1 MVFGLDDVNV
11 PFGVHE
17 FRQGHRS
24 GLDCQKLL
32 AQKAD
37 TRNRTFGVGFH
48 EGTFNAH
55 SRARSY
61 GTAGFN
67 PKGEYQYFRHT
78 VGGMGQQPQ
87 RHSDEHLHF
96 LFPGGREDPSWNYR
110 TQMNSS
116 QIAQGSPARAARNLA
131 SQTIRDVPT
140 SDMDSV
146 ASASVPGTA
155 RSSSF
160 EQSELCHADRLET
173 SWPTSVR
180 GGRIRAWQPEGVA
193 AGGPWGWSGWSPE
206 RTRKGGGLGRTP
218 DSNCTV
224 KDGIHVYYG
233 PTNGHYGS
241 NSGSH
246 NKVLYRRAP
255 I

>member
-11 PFGVHE
+11 PFGVHD
-17 FRQGHRS
+17 FRQIQRS
-24 GLDCQKLL
+24 ELDYQKLL
-32 AQKAD
+32 TQKAD
-37 TRNRTFGVGFH
+37 TRNRIFGVGFH

-61 GTAGFN
+61 GTSGFH
-67 PKGEYQYFRHT
+67 PKGEYHYFRHT
-78 VGGMGQQPQ
+78 VGCMGRETQ

-96 LFPGGREDPSWNYR
+96 PSPGRRQNPSWDFR
-110 TQMNSS
+110 AQMSS
-116 QIAQGSPARAARNLA
+116 GQIAQGSPVRAARNLA
-131 SQTIRDVPT
+131 SQTMRDVPT
-140 SDMDSV
+140 SARDS
-146 ASASVPGTA
+146 AESASVPGTA
-155 RSSSF
+155 RSSNF
-160 EQSELCHADRLET
+160 EQPELCQLET
-173 SWPTSVR
+173 GWPASVR

-193 AGGPWGWSGWSPE
+193 AGGPWSWSGWSPE
-206 RTRKGGGLGRTP
+206 RTRKGGGLGRTL

-246 NKVLYRRAP
+246 NKVLYQRAP
-255 I
+255 V